1 MELIQEFTKEIT
13 IGAIFL
19 ALIVSTIKGFF
30 SKLAKLIWEQIR
42 ILCQHLKKKQ
52 RLYYVAIGSVATLCI
67 IYSIFTVKTQINTI
81 QVKFDKYENLK
92 KVVNDGR
99 IIIDYEKLIKNL
111 EDDSINDFRKLEL
124 SKNVINFPSK
134 EENWKDTH
142 LTNIFGII
150 SVDRKNNQVYFEYKS
165 VVGKNRYS
173 DTIYHTEDYIKDNP
187 KLFATNLILQG
198 KDKEAFLNNSASK
211 CLNRPLQKDLKKME
225 LELKENNYKYEVCD
239 FLQTFFYTTGRIKG
253 HEQKTF
259 NEINYIYYISTPYAS
274 EGESSLYFYYA
285 FNSDKNIIFDTK
297 VHSILQDFLDNVNRY
312 KTMKNLYDENNI
324 KAN

>member
-1 MELIQEFTKEIT
+1 MELIIQDFTKEIT

-30 SKLAKLIWEQIR
+30 SKLAKNLFT
-42 ILCQHLKKKQ
+42 HLKKKQ
-52 RLYYVAIGSVATLCI
+52 KLYYATIGSFGTLFI
-67 IYSIFTVKTQINTI
+67 VYSILTVKTQINII
-81 QVKFDKYENLK
+81 QSKFDKYENLK
-92 KVVNDGR
+92 ENVQNGKIVM
-99 IIIDYEKLIKNL
+99 DYESLIKIL
-111 EDDSINDFRKLEL
+111 KKRAISDFRDLET
-124 SKNVINFPSK
+124 SKNDINFPSK
-134 EENWKDTH
+134 EENWKNTH

-150 SVDRKNNQVYFEYKS
+150 SVDRKNDKVYFEYKS

-173 DTIYHTEDYIKDNP
+173 DTIFLTEDYIKDNP

-198 KDKEAFLNNSASK
+198 NDKEAFLNNSASK

-225 LELKENNYKYEVCD
+225 LDLKENNYKYEVCD

-297 VHSILQDFLDNVNRY
+297 VHSILQDFLEKVNEY
-312 KTMKNLYDENNI
+312 KEEEVKEYENNT